1 LTGNTDKARQWFSEA
16 LAISQA
22 ASSTTLTLT
31 ALSGLAQ
38 TQIVQGKLRQ
48 AGETCRRGLEIP
60 QVLGGLPVPAA
71 AYVHL
76 PLSDLLRE
84 QNELDQAEQ
93 HLAQGIRLCRQ
104 WQIYESLC
112 DGYVYQA
119 RLMQAQGDMTGA
131 MDTLRKAEALP
142 GICQSVP
149 RCGGPIAPCR
159 VRLMLAQAASTGDPS
174 TLEAVEQWA
183 EAREIKTG
191 ETALPLGN
199 ELESLIWARLLTARG
214 EHKAALD
221 LLARLYETAE
231 TGGRTG
237 RAIEIL
243 ALQALAYQAGGDAGR
258 ACAAIERSLS
268 LAEPEGYV
276 RVYVDEGLPMAKLL
290 TMVVDQRPATDQA
303 AVAYANILLE
313 TFGPEATV
321 DVEPSLMPEPSPTE
335 PLLEPLTDRELDV
348 LRLLRTELSGPEI
361 AAELSVTVNSL
372 PYTCGVTG
380 EE

>member
-1 LTGNTDKARQWFSEA
+1 
-16 LAISQA
+16 
-22 ASSTTLTLT
+22 
-31 ALSGLAQ
+31 
-38 TQIVQGKLRQ
+38 
-48 AGETCRRGLEIP
+48 
-60 QVLGGLPVPAA
+60 
-71 AYVHL
+71 
-76 PLSDLLRE
+76 
-84 QNELDQAEQ
+84 
-93 HLAQGIRLCRQ
+93 
-104 WQIYESLC
+104 
-112 DGYVYQA
+112 
-119 RLMQAQGDMTGA
+119 
-131 MDTLRKAEALP
+131 
-142 GICQSVP
+142 
-149 RCGGPIAPCR
+149 
-159 VRLMLAQAASTGDPS
+159 MLAQAASTGDPS